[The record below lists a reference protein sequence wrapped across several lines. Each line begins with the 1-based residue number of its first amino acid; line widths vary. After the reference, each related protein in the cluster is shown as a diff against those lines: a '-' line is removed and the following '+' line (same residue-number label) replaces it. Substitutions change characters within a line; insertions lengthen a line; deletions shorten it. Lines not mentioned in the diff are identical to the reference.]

1 MMEICVSMS
10 LYLLYIIFYTWL
22 LNKFIGCRVVCF
34 LISLILALPASNMQ
48 NVMFIFEIYF
58 LVVYLFLY
66 VISHQLS
73 FLAVSRKLISVIV
86 VLSMFISGLAV
97 VYGQENMMNIKR
109 TVYDVYSDKSLSKDY
124 SLIMI
129 SDLHYPT
136 TMNNLQLKQFIKRLS
151 NEAADMIVL
160 GGDIIDEHT
169 TKKEIIELFEY
180 FGSLSTQSK
189 LYYVFG
195 NHDTGRYA
203 YHHEITFD
211 WLKTVIEKHHIKV
224 LVDES
229 VNFNH
234 EIVITGRLDMSFAQ
248 RKPHEQVLVSKDDSH
263 YHIVL
268 DHQPQELLQNALA
281 GVDLHL
287 SGHTHAGQIFPLYIF
302 YEWLQINELN
312 YGKRLYQQMTAIN
325 SSGAGGWGFSVRTE
339 NHSEYV
345 RVNIHKK

>member
-1 MMEICVSMS
+1 MLEICVSMS

-22 LNKFIGCRVVCF
+22 LNKFIGCRIVCF

-48 NVMFIFEIYF
+48 NGMFIFEIYF
-58 LVVYLFLY
+58 LGVYLFLY
-66 VISHQLS
+66 ISSHQLS
-73 FLAVSRKLISVIV
+73 FLAVSRKLISIIV
-86 VLSMFISGLAV
+86 VLSMLVSGLAV

-136 TMNNLQLKQFIKRLS
+136 TMNTLQLKKFIKRLN

-160 GGDIIDEHT
+160 CGDIVDEHT
-169 TKKEIIELFEY
+169 NKKEIIELFEN
-180 FGSLSTQSK
+180 FESLSTQSK

-195 NHDTGRYA
+195 NHDTGSYA
-203 YHHEITFD
+203 CHHEITFD

-234 EIVITGRLDMSFAQ
+234 EIVITGRLDISFAQ
-248 RKPHEQVLVSKDDSH
+248 RKPHEQVLVSKDDSR

-268 DHQPQELLQNALA
+268 DHRPEELSENALYD
-281 GVDLHL
+281 VDLHL

-302 YEWLQINELN
+302 YEWLHVNELN
-312 YGKRLYQQMTAIN
+312 YGKKLYQQMAAIN
-325 SSGAGGWGFSVRTE
+325 SSGAGGWGFPVRTE
-339 NHSEYV
+339 QHSEYV